1 MGRKTKKSQ
10 ELEYEL
16 LRQIED
22 LKQEVIKLKKQLRE
36 KEKLLSAMPS
46 VKEKEKV
53 VKKDKSCP
61 NCGSNLKI
69 SELPMGHLEL
79 CQSACGYRNVLR
91 KK

>member
-1 MGRKTKKSQ
+1 LGRRTKKSQ

-36 KEKLLSAMPS
+36 KEKLLSATPLI
-46 VKEKEKV
+46 KEKEKV

-61 NCGSNLKI
+61 KCGSNLKI

-79 CQSACGYRNVLR
+79 CQAACGYRNVLR